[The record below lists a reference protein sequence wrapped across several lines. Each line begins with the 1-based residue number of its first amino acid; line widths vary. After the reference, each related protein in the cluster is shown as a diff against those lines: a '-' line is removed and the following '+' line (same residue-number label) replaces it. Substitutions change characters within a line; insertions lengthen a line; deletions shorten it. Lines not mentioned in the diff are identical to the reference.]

1 MSGPDR
7 PRPAR
12 RTALL
17 CAGLAAAALSVLA
30 VARAVTPSPAPSN
43 QTASSGP
50 AATAPAPAP
59 GSVLAT
65 RTVTRDARTPGGE
78 IAGQVSV
85 TVQLVRDGAEVQARA
100 TFQST
105 LPGPAVATGTL
116 RLLDRSGSEVAR
128 SNPRQ
133 TATLDPGSTPVLV
146 TPRSPLADHAG
157 AACVDATL
165 NVWSGPQAPGPDA
178 RVRSGPALEPTVFTV
193 QVCHA

>member
-1 MSGPDR
+1 MNGPDR

-17 CAGLAAAALSVLA
+17 CAGLAAALSVLA
-30 VARAVTPSPAPSN
+30 AAGAAMPSPAPSN
-43 QTASSGP
+43 QTASSGA
-50 AATAPAPAP
+50 AATAPAT
-59 GSVLAT
+59 GGVLAT

-116 RLLDRSGSEVAR
+116 RLLDGRGSEVAR

-165 NVWSGPQAPGPDA
+165 NVWSGPQAPGTDA
-178 RVRSGPALEPTVFTV
+178 RLRSGPALEPTVFTV

>member
-17 CAGLAAAALSVLA
+17 CAGLAAVALSVLA
-30 VARAVTPSPAPSN
+30 AAGSATPSPAPSN

-50 AATAPAPAP
+50 AAAAPAP

-78 IAGQVSV
+78 IAGQVTV

-116 RLLDRSGSEVAR
+116 RLLDANGSEVTR

-178 RVRSGPALEPTVFTV
+178 WVRSGPALEPTVFTV

>member
-17 CAGLAAAALSVLA
+17 CAGLAAALSVLA
-30 VARAVTPSPAPSN
+30 AAGSATPSPAPST
-43 QTASSGP
+43 QTAASGP
-50 AATAPAPAP
+50 AAAAP

-65 RTVTRDARTPGGE
+65 RTVTRDGRTPGGE

-116 RLLDRSGSEVAR
+116 RLLDGRGSEVAR

-178 RVRSGPALEPTVFTV
+178 RVRSGPALEPTAFNV

>member
-1 MSGPDR
+1 MIGPDR
-7 PRPAR
+7 PRTAR

-17 CAGLAAAALSVLA
+17 CAGLTAAALSVLA
-30 VARAVTPSPAPSN
+30 AAGSATPSPAPST
-43 QTASSGP
+43 QTAASAP
-50 AATAPAPAP
+50 AAAAPAP

-116 RLLDRSGSEVAR
+116 RLLDGRGSEVAR

-157 AACVDATL
+157 AACVDAIL

-193 QVCHA
+193 QVCRV

>member
-1 MSGPDR
+1 MIGPDR
-7 PRPAR
+7 PRSAR

-17 CAGLAAAALSVLA
+17 WAGLTAAALSVLA
-30 VARAVTPSPAPSN
+30 AAGSATPSPAPSN
-43 QTASSGP
+43 QTAASGQS
-50 AATAPAPAP
+50 AAAPAR

-78 IAGQVSV
+78 IAGQVTV

-116 RLLDRSGSEVAR
+116 RLLDGRGSEVAR

-165 NVWSGPQAPGPDA
+165 NVWSGPQAPGADA

>member
-1 MSGPDR
+1 MSGPDL

-17 CAGLAAAALSVLA
+17 CAGLAASLSVLA
-30 VARAVTPSPAPSN
+30 AAGSATLSPAPSN
-43 QTASSGP
+43 QTAASGP
-50 AATAPAPAP
+50 AAAAPAR

-78 IAGQVSV
+78 IAGQVTV
-85 TVQLVRDGAEVQARA
+85 TVQLVLDGAAVQARA
-100 TFQST
+100 SFQST

-116 RLLDRSGSEVAR
+116 RLLDGRGSEVAR

-165 NVWSGPQAPGPDA
+165 NVWSGPQAPGADA

>member
-1 MSGPDR
+1 MSGPAR

-17 CAGLAAAALSVLA
+17 WAGLTAAALSVLA
-30 VARAVTPSPAPSN
+30 AAGSATLSPSPST
-43 QTASSGP
+43 QTAASGP
-50 AATAPAPAP
+50 AAAAP

-65 RTVTRDARTPGGE
+65 RTVTRDARTPGGVV
-78 IAGQVSV
+78 AGQVTV

-116 RLLDRSGSEVAR
+116 RLLDGRGSEVAR

-133 TATLDPGSTPVLV
+133 TATLNPGSTPVLV